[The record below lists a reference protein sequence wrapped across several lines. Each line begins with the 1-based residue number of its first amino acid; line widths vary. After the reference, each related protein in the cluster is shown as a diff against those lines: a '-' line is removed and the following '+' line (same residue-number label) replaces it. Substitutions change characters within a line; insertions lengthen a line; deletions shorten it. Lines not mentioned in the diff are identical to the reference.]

1 MTQGITIDA
10 PDERDDTVAKIDWRT
25 ISALNVLDT
34 LAQVGQFGIGFIVL
48 PLWVTQRGLNSVEQ
62 GLLGSAL
69 YLGMLIGIIITP
81 RLMAY
86 IGVRR
91 IIAAALILSTLA
103 LAMMPFFPQKFWILA
118 ALLLG
123 CGLGLRWI
131 ALEPWLYQ
139 IAPEKA
145 RGRLIGLHETL
156 IALSMIIAPPLAVL
170 VGIESDAPF
179 YLGMGF
185 SLAALIPLA
194 LTRPYQAP
202 DYHPDKQARRD
213 WGGGLFQLGLCI
225 ALVGGIIDAGF
236 TGLFPLFGDM
246 KGWSAAQ
253 IAVLLTIEGIG
264 GVLLQYITGWLA
276 DHRGLTFATAVSSG
290 MTALSAI
297 ALLFPIGLIGAA
309 IALFILGGGLTAFL
323 TLALIGAAA
332 PSPRPMA
339 LNVSR
344 ISVAFTASAVFGPIS
359 IGLGTEILGPRML
372 VFEIA
377 GLSMVL
383 LGLLWVG
390 RQRFLREA
398 SH

>member
-1 MTQGITIDA
+1 MTQGFSSEVNVIHNAAPIT
-10 PDERDDTVAKIDWRT
+10 TDWRT

-34 LAQVGQFGIGFIVL
+34 LAQIGQFGIGFIVL

-81 RLMAY
+81 RLLPLL
-86 IGVRR
+86 GVRR
-91 IIAAALILSTLA
+91 MIAMALLLSTLA
-103 LAMMPFFPQKFWILA
+103 LAIMPFFPQAFWIPA

-123 CGLGLRWI
+123 CGLGFRWI

-156 IALSMIIAPPLAVL
+156 IALSMIVAPPLAVL
-170 VGIESDAPF
+170 VGIDSNAPF

-194 LTRPYQAP
+194 LTKPYQAP
-202 DYHPDKQARRD
+202 DYHPEQQARRD
-213 WGGGLFQLGLCI
+213 WSGGLFQLGLWI

-264 GVLLQYITGWLA
+264 GVLLQYVTGWLA
-276 DHRGLTFATAVSSG
+276 DHRGLAFATAVSSG

-332 PSPRPMA
+332 PSPRPIA

-359 IGLGTEILGPRML
+359 IGLGTEVFGPRML

-390 RQRFLREA
+390 RRRFLRAA